1 VTVSHRRE
9 ASGPRTPS
17 NGFRTRRITRI
28 HLLGHVFK
36 PLADSDRKE
45 LGPPLRLPGNSS
57 METSCSSLIEG
68 SMTDSPFLL
77 AER

>member
-1 VTVSHRRE
+1 VTVSHHRE

-17 NGFRTRRITRI
+17 NGFGTRRITRM
-28 HLLGHVFK
+28 HLLGHVSK
-36 PLADSDRKE
+36 PLADSNRKE
-45 LGPPLRLPGNSS
+45 LGPPLGLPGNSS
-57 METSCSSLIEG
+57 METSCPSPIEG